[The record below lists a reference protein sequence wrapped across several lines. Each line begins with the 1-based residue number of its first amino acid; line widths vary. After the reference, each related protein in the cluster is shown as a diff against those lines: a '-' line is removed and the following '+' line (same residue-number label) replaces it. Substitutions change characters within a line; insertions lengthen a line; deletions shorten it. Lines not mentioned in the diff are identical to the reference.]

1 MGAGRMK
8 SGPSPPQAAEHRQ
21 QALTLGKLE
30 FLNFDGG
37 ILQHS
42 HEVGV
47 EMVVPRMQGRE
58 SCRNHSHQCTALSC
72 QNWVFVTFRFESLSA
87 GAVLSTDFPK
97 GQLWL

>member
-47 EMVVPRMQGRE
+47 EMYPG
-58 SCRNHSHQCTALSC
+58 CRAGKAAATTAI
-72 QNWVFVTFRFESLSA
+72 SA
-87 GAVLSTDFPK
+87 LP
-97 GQLWL
+97 